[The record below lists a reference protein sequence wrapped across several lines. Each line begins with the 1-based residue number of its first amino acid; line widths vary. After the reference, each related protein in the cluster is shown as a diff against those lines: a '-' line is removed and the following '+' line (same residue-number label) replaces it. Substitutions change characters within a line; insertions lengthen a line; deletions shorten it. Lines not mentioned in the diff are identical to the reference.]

1 MKYLFVLLVCC
12 SMSLPAAHASGKKK
26 DKRGLPRTESGLVTN
41 VLGCLQYKDSVSYFN
56 LFLPFDTLWRMV
68 LYNNSNSPEVVKELN
83 HLKEHP
89 QSLVDFDPRYNS
101 NIMKNFYKVIQKG
114 EDSGVHWPSIVMQ
127 RYELKKETNTSKN
140 LVGYEHIAPER
151 FQGYVFVRDMMGR
164 STFCISIK
172 EIQKVNGYFFGG
184 QVTNIL
190 EAANIED
197 FWAREAKEKKYFE
210 WLEKNPDYDSLRT
223 DSLRRDSISRGLVD
237 TFAEHQKG
245 LLGVTDE
252 EDNAQVRKQVIDRK
266 YYEGKFDNEI
276 PVKMYIRYMKDA
288 SGKNIYYDGLY
299 KFGDQKKYA
308 RLIVNRGADD
318 KWIIEDDPPVGS
330 MELILKD
337 KTYTGTWTNGENATG
352 YDAVLKQA
360 DLPQPKMEE
369 LEKILEKGLS
379 GSAFDEAT
387 EKKEKED
394 EVAPETKHE
403 RKIRK
408 RVERAQ
414 RRARNR
420 ANARK
425 YDA

>member
-1 MKYLFVLLVCC
+1 MKYFLLLLVCC
-12 SMSLPAAHASGKKK
+12 SMSLPAAHAYGRKS
-26 DKRGLPRTESGLVTN
+26 KRGLPRTEAGLVTN
-41 VLGCLQYKDSVSYFN
+41 VLGCLQNKDSVSYYN

-68 LYNNSNSPEVVKELN
+68 LYNTSNSPEVIKELN

-89 QSLVDFDPRYNS
+89 QSLVDFDPRYNG

-114 EDSGVHWPSIVMQ
+114 EDSGVHWPSVLMQ

-151 FQGYVFVRDMMGR
+151 FQGYIFIRDMMGR

-190 EAANIED
+190 EATNIED
-197 FWAREAKEKKYFE
+197 FWAKEAKEKKYFE

-237 TFAEHQKG
+237 TFAEHQRG
-245 LLGVTDE
+245 LLGTMDE
-252 EDNAQVRKQVIDRK
+252 EETQVRKQVIDRK

-288 SGKNIYYDGLY
+288 SGKKIYYDGLY
-299 KFGDQKKYA
+299 RFGDQKKWA
-308 RLIVNRGADD
+308 RLIVNKGDD
-318 KWIIEDDPPVGS
+318 GKWIIEDDPPVGS

-352 YDAVLKQA
+352 YDALLKQA
-360 DLPQPKMEE
+360 DLPQGKMEE
-369 LEKILEKGLS
+369 LERILEKGLS
-379 GSAFDEAT
+379 GSASDEA
-387 EKKEKED
+387 EKKETEND
-394 EVAPETKHE
+394 VAPETKHE

-408 RVERAQ
+408 KAERAQ
-414 RRARNR
+414 RRARNK
-420 ANARK
+420 ANAKK